1 MAAFAVAGVF
11 AALWSV
17 NVMLR
22 ESAWGGA
29 LAVLLVLA
37 EPAYMTGS
45 LLSVMAL
52 RPGAPAA
59 LALGGAG
66 LGVLAAATVLIPNFD
81 ASAIYLSGAT
91 AIFLATLVRSGYDPL
106 GGLGMKGKV
115 VIVTGVGARGQLGY
129 ALAERFLRA
138 GATVI
143 ASARN
148 AEVEAMSRELAEAG
162 EILPVV
168 ADLTLEQDVA
178 RLIRAAG
185 ERFGRIDVLVNV
197 AGGLSVMKPLAET
210 TPEEWRG
217 EMERNAE
224 TVLRVSTAAL
234 PLIRQARGSI
244 INFAS
249 PAGVRAVK
257 QLGAYSAAKAAV
269 IALTRAMALEEK
281 PNGVR
286 VNAIA
291 PGTIDTDQNRAAAGE
306 NENAKYVTRE
316 EIASAVL
323 FLASAESAGISG
335 ETIHVMGETLR

>member
-37 EPAYMTGS
+37 EPAYMAGS
-45 LLSVMAL
+45 LLAVLAL

-59 LALGGAG
+59 LSLAGAG

-91 AIFLATLVRSGYDPL
+91 AIFLATLVRSGSDPF

-138 GATVI
+138 GASVI

-148 AEVEAMSRELAEAG
+148 AEVEAMARELAQAG

-178 RLIRAAG
+178 QLIHAAG

-210 TPEEWRG
+210 TPEEWRS
-217 EMERNAE
+217 EMQRNAE

-234 PLIRQARGSI
+234 PLIRQAKGSI

-269 IALTRAMALEEK
+269 IALTRAMALEER

-291 PGTIDTDQNRAAAGE
+291 PGTIDTEQNRAAAGE
-306 NENAKYVTRE
+306 KENAKYVTRE